1 MRLRCKRM
9 SSWEEERKKS
19 EDKVSLLCDENLDSL
34 FQQSCGSSSVNIE
47 LVLESPCSSNLSSE
61 CVIQSYNFL
70 WEDSPFKESRPP
82 AQNLDSGYLC
92 LNSSAPCDYYNVML
106 PSLETPESAEGSHSI
121 SSCATSALQSCT
133 KFLTCSQGLS
143 EKNCSASQE
152 EIMAFEEVA
161 GAYSMDSCGKH
172 EISVL
177 EFRESMAN
185 LIQKEYS
192 GLYRPS
198 KVYIGGLKGNQS
210 GICSE
215 ERQSPQAAA
224 LRRKCVL
231 QIFKLKE
238 ELQLSI
244 LIAARGI
251 DLLDK
256 FLSTQSLLS
265 VLSCMHFPEE
275 SLLKMELTVLKSI
288 GWFAVTVT
296 ALDFLGNIIDHLPL
310 LGVPQCLMR
319 RILDRADE
327 LVQGILP
334 EVEIMVYQPSIIS
347 MCVIQCILD
356 EYVPLQATSHIAALQ
371 KAMAIDMDEMQSC
384 YQILVDLVVD
394 PCCNYALPSPSY
406 VAEMNNKALST
417 LGNSA
422 LSISLF

>member
-265 VLSCMHFPEE
+265 YERLNNLLVAACACLWIAAKFEDSHAPRLSGFQVLSCMHFPEE

-334 EVEIMVYQPSIIS
+334 
-347 MCVIQCILD
+347 
-356 EYVPLQATSHIAALQ
+356 
-371 KAMAIDMDEMQSC
+371 
-384 YQILVDLVVD
+384 
-394 PCCNYALPSPSY
+394 
-406 VAEMNNKALST
+406 
-417 LGNSA
+417 G
-422 LSISLF
+422 